1 MTETGAQ
8 EWKDTELIIPINE
21 KWDVSPHLFED
32 SRNNFHINRID
43 SASLSDFIYRRKEGA
58 LLISGKR
65 GVGKTSII
73 ASTINSLRE
82 RLESNK
88 ESKKTNLLPVLIN
101 AANFEILETSREN
114 VENNENL
121 HADPALQIQ
130 KLDYLKLKRVL
141 MENLV
146 RRLFQ
151 LTYNYKVKKNG
162 EVWEIT
168 LNENKEITNS
178 IFPNENALAE
188 TLAVEAGIASL
199 YRRAV
204 AKEATSTMKTE
215 ATEATE
221 KIKERR
227 YTVKF
232 GANERLLLIISSLIA
247 GIILGV
253 NPILEKTLNTIL
265 SILIVILPALGIS
278 LHGEFQKRSQTRN
291 NDAQIASTFYRYDYD
306 LSNLEVELES
316 TLRQLQKKDCKVIFV
331 IDELD
336 KIHSP
341 EIVSGV
347 IKFLK
352 TLFNQG
358 HAIFILVTGK
368 ELFLEIMKNPQER
381 LTEYT
386 LFTQTVFLQRAQFEE
401 VRTFVDKIID
411 IDPSKKNNDQNA
423 VRILFN
429 FDDVKEEMTIKDYVK
444 NDDHIDD
451 NLKYI
456 ENAIVTK
463 NKDNIVIKYN
473 KKITKNNGFEEYSVT
488 LSKFNDTSKTLIF
501 PDETGKI
508 IMCDFGVLKIKK
520 KSSEEGYTF
529 FLFSKS
535 RNFSNF
541 QYYACYQS
549 RTDFFDLYK
558 VLGDN
563 MEYNPLKLNVMIDDN
578 LKTYANLQ
586 RALEFI
592 FIRKKSKNPSLWFQ
606 NDLILDNM
614 YTFLND
620 LTERHMHLRYIGVVK
635 EPFEIRYFSKLEELE
650 DIDSSVNNIT
660 KFKQKREIGYSEH
673 IVQDVLYDLIR
684 YLFRLKFLT
693 LTSKRNVFEVTGSLP
708 DLISIKTPTKEEE
721 EFVDQYSLLCYVIW
735 SYVRADDKYGRK

>member
-1 MTETGAQ
+1 MTETGAK
-8 EWKDTELIIPINE
+8 ELKDNELVTPINE
-21 KWDVSPHLFED
+21 KWDLSPHLFENTK
-32 SRNNFHINRID
+32 NNFHIYRND
-43 SASLSDFIYRRKEGA
+43 SASISNFIYRRKEGA

-82 RLESNK
+82 RLESNN
-88 ESKKTNLLPVLIN
+88 EPKKTTLLPVLIN
-101 AANFEILETSREN
+101 AANFEIWETSREN
-114 VENNENL
+114 FENNTNH
-121 HADPALQIQ
+121 HADPTLQI
-130 KLDYLKLKRVL
+130 KELDYIKLKRIL

-162 EVWEIT
+162 ELWEII
-168 LNENKEITNS
+168 LNEKIDIANS
-178 IFPNENALAE
+178 LFPNEKDLAE

-215 ATEATE
+215 ETEATE

-227 YTVKF
+227 YTIKF

-247 GIILGV
+247 GIILGF
-253 NPILEKTLNTIL
+253 NPLLEKTLNTII
-265 SILIVILPALGIS
+265 SILLVILPTLGLS
-278 LHGEFQKRSQTRN
+278 LLGEFQKRFLTRN

-336 KIHSP
+336 KIHAP

-401 VRTFVDKIID
+401 VRTFIDKTID
-411 IDPSKKNNDQNA
+411 IDPAEINNDQNA

-429 FDDVKEEMTIKDYVK
+429 FDDLQEGMTIKDYVK
-444 NDDHIDD
+444 NNDHIND
-451 NLKYI
+451 NLMYI
-456 ENAIVTK
+456 ENATVTK
-463 NKDNIVIKYN
+463 NNDNIDITYN
-473 KKITKNNGFEEYSVT
+473 KKIAKGDGYEQYSVT
-488 LSKFNDTSKTLIF
+488 LSKGIDTSKTLTF

-520 KSSEEGYTF
+520 NAPEEEYNY

-541 QYYACYQS
+541 QYYSCYKS

-563 MEYNPLKLNVMIDDN
+563 MEYTPLKLNVMIDDN

-620 LTERHMHLRYIGVVK
+620 LTERHMHLRYIEVVR
-635 EPFEIRYFSKLEELE
+635 EPFEIRYFSKLE
-650 DIDSSVNNIT
+650 DIGSSVNNIT
-660 KFKQKREIGYSEH
+660 KFIELREIGYSEE
-673 IVQDVLYDLIR
+673 IIQDALYDLIR

-735 SYVRADDKYGRK
+735 SYVRADDEYGRK